1 MKEQSDRAG
10 SLTAGQV
17 AHVAKLA
24 RLELAPGRNEQY
36 RTQLAAVLA
45 HIAKL
50 DAVDIVGVE
59 PMAHPFEAS
68 NRLDDDEPV
77 EGLPIEAILRN
88 APAAEG
94 RFLAV
99 PKVLAEGD

>member
-10 SLTAGQV
+10 SLTAEQV

-36 RTQLAAVLA
+36 RTQLVAVLA

-50 DAVDIVGVE
+50 DAVDIAGAE

-77 EGLPIEAILRN
+77 DCLPIEAILRN

>member
-1 MKEQSDRAG
+1 MKEQEARGNALSA
-10 SLTAGQV
+10 AQV

-24 RLELAPGRNEQY
+24 RLEVAPGRIEEY
-36 RTQLAAVLA
+36 RTVLA

-50 DAVDIVGVE
+50 DAVDIAGAE
-59 PMAHPFEAS
+59 PMAHPFESS

>member
-1 MKEQSDRAG
+1 MKEQEARGNALSA
-10 SLTAGQV
+10 AQV

-24 RLELAPGRNEQY
+24 RLDVAPGRIEEY

-50 DAVDIVGVE
+50 DAVDIAGAE
-59 PMAHPFEAS
+59 PMAHPFESS

>member
-50 DAVDIVGVE
+50 DAVDIAGVE

-77 EGLPIEAILRN
+77 PGLPIEAVLRN